1 MKELA
6 GADDDGPSLLATIK
20 AVPGCGLLM
29 PTPRAGVLVG
39 YGRVSTRE
47 QTSPAQIRPHHSRP
61 GRCCRSSTV
70 LDRVP
75 LGMLPEPAPS
85 GSCSAQPRRSV
96 ISSFSAASRT
106 VLVNCLSSPAGP
118 VRDSP

>member
-47 QTSPAQIRPHHSRP
+47 QPHPHKSALTTA
-61 GRCCRSSTV
+61 GRAGAV
-70 LDRVP
+70 
-75 LGMLPEPAPS
+75 GPAPS
-85 GSCSAQPRRSV
+85 STGSR
-96 ISSFSAASRT
+96 
-106 VLVNCLSSPAGP
+106 
-118 VRDSP
+118 